1 MMEVIDGEL
10 HMFDQDGNV
19 AHVYERG
26 GDSRAAYMHMV
37 SWIQK
42 NFETKNSF
50 QKNWQEAEEAWD
62 ALGPELQAHLML
74 MSDQEEQCARD
85 IRLGLLATLAEYRG
99 FSFVKKLFEEAIKGV
114 RV

>member
-1 MMEVIDGEL
+1 MIDAEL

-26 GDSRAAYMHMV
+26 DLSRPAYMHMV

-42 NFETKNSF
+42 NFDNKLSH
-50 QKNWQEAEEAWD
+50 QKNWEEAEAAWD
-62 ALGPELQAHLML
+62 ALGPEVQGHLFI
-74 MSDQEEQCARD
+74 MSAQEERCAKD

-99 FSFVKKLFEEAIKGV
+99 FSFIKKLFEDAIKCV
-114 RV
+114 KV